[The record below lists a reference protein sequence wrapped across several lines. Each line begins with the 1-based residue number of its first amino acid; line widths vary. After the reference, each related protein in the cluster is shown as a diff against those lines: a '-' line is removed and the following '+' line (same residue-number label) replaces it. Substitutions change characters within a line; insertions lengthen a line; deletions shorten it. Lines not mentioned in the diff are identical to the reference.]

1 MAQSISPKSPQP
13 PVFTTTI
20 LPAPDNA
27 EQHNPIGILMTR
39 AEIARE
45 AWLDK

>member
-1 MAQSISPKSPQP
+1 MAQSLSKKPLQSPI
-13 PVFTTTI
+13 FTDSFI
-20 LPAPDNA
+20 PAPDNA